1 MPQGDKPR
9 SEPEII
15 PPDRNARGTHRTQGF
30 NDAHGSARVHVVRL
44 GPLGSIL
51 VVLITAILAAV
62 AGYWFTEKRGTGGLS
77 LIERAYIRMWRFA
90 AWLGVPAPPDQTPY
104 ERADA
109 LKTIVPQSE
118 TSISRITDMY
128 VVERFG
134 GGNGNEAADAADEQW
149 TLLRPQLWKTWL
161 QKRLGRLQ
169 QEEHQSWEEFYKIYQ
184 AGTNGRHRSRSRQR
198 D

>member
-62 AGYWFTEKRGTGGLS
+62 VLALLLGALLIWLPLLVLFIAGAIIVAILRTYFSGSR
-77 LIERAYIRMWRFA
+77 WR
-90 AWLGVPAPPDQTPY
+90 
-104 ERADA
+104 
-109 LKTIVPQSE
+109 
-118 TSISRITDMY
+118 
-128 VVERFG
+128 
-134 GGNGNEAADAADEQW
+134 
-149 TLLRPQLWKTWL
+149 
-161 QKRLGRLQ
+161 
-169 QEEHQSWEEFYKIYQ
+169 
-184 AGTNGRHRSRSRQR
+184 
-198 D
+198 